1 MRGDAELT
9 ISSFDV
15 HDSPFGEV
23 ESFRL
28 HFLNQL
34 LALVSHARLRCDI
47 DGEIRGPNVLVLALV
62 LQSIF
67 LFLVDAQEDH
77 LRHIL
82 AAIESLDNIPL
93 MTVVGIAANQGLD
106 VVVLDEGELASTR
119 SCVGEDERLEVIAEE
134 ERGAGV
140 LESLGEEDVV
150 GAQEADT
157 VER

>member
-1 MRGDAELT
+1 
-9 ISSFDV
+9 
-15 HDSPFGEV
+15 
-23 ESFRL
+23 
-28 HFLNQL
+28 
-34 LALVSHARLRCDI
+34 
-47 DGEIRGPNVLVLALV
+47 
-62 LQSIF
+62 
-67 LFLVDAQEDH
+67 
-77 LRHIL
+77 
-82 AAIESLDNIPL
+82 